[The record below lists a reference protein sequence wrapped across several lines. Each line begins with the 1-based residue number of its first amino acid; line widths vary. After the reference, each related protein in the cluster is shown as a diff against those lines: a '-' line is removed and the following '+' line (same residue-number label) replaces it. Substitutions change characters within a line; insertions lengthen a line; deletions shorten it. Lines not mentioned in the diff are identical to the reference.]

1 MVINDLKESCPRCG
15 GSGRMAGITSMG
27 IPQINIGGL
36 CGQCGGR
43 GFTLTELGRDVVEL
57 LKPFI
62 EEMIAEA
69 VPPLQATAP
78 PEANEDEEQ

>member
-36 CGQCGGR
+36 CGHCSGR
-43 GFTLTELGRDVVEL
+43 GFTLTELGRDVVNL
-57 LKPFI
+57 LRPFI

-69 VPPLQATAP
+69 VPPPQTAP
-78 PEANEDEEQ
+78 PPEATEEDE